1 MNHNAVDPNAM
12 DTLWLTDQETLVFT
26 SVVSDK
32 KLLKVTV
39 TSNKNFSQ

>member
-1 MNHNAVDPNAM
+1 MNHDSVDPNAM
-12 DTLWLTDQETLVFT
+12 DTLGFADHEILVFT
-26 SVVSDK
+26 SVASDK